1 MMIGNA
7 SLGQNVGVNGGG
19 RSNYIMSAESEE
31 AKNIA
36 ALATHA

>member
-1 MMIGNA
+1 MVGNS
-7 SLGQNVGVNGGG
+7 SLGRNGVGGG

-36 ALATHA
+36 ALATHV